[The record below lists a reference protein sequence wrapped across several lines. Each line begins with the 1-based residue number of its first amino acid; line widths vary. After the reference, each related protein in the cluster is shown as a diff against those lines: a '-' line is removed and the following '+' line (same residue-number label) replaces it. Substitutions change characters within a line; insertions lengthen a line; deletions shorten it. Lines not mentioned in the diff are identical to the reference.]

1 MTQPQVEMFDL
12 YRASLK
18 SAADI
23 LKASLESAERLQNQ
37 NLVAIRTAI
46 VEQSKSLSE
55 LGEAKTLDELMALQA
70 RIAGE
75 QFQRTM
81 GYWTSLCQT
90 AGQNQLAAI
99 GQMQAQAASA
109 RDWLE
114 EATREAAKSAG
125 AVASAALRQP
135 QAKPESRKSA

>member
-46 VEQSKSLSE
+46 DEQSKSLSE
-55 LGEAKTLDELMALQA
+55 LGEAKTLDQLMALQA

-81 GYWTSLCQT
+81 GYWTNLCQT
-90 AGQNQLAAI
+90 AGQNQLAVI
-99 GQMQAQAASA
+99 GQMQAQAANA
-109 RDWLE
+109 RELLE
-114 EATREAAKSAG
+114 EAAKSAG
-125 AVASAALRQP
+125 ALASAVVRPP
-135 QAKPESRKSA
+135 QESRKSA

>member
-55 LGEAKTLDELMALQA
+55 LGQAKTLDELMAVQA
-70 RIAGE
+70 KIAGE

-81 GYWTSLCQT
+81 GYWSNLCQT
-90 AGQNQLAAI
+90 AGQNQMAAI
-99 GQMQAQAASA
+99 GQLQAQVADA
-109 RDWLE
+109 RNWLE
-114 EATREAAKSAG
+114 EAAKAAG
-125 AVASAALRQP
+125 AAATAAVRQP
-135 QAKPESRKSA
+135 QPKQESRKSA

>member
-70 RIAGE
+70 KIAGE

-81 GYWTSLCQT
+81 GYWTNLCQT
-90 AGQNQLAAI
+90 AGQNQLAVI
-99 GQMQAQAASA
+99 GQMQAQAANA
-109 RDWLE
+109 RELLE
-114 EATREAAKSAG
+114 EAAKSAG
-125 AVASAALRQP
+125 ALASAVVRQP
-135 QAKPESRKSA
+135 QAKESRKSA

>member
-18 SAADI
+18 SAADM

-81 GYWTSLCQT
+81 GYWTNLCQT
-90 AGQNQLAAI
+90 AGQNQLAVI
-99 GQMQAQAASA
+99 GQMQAQAANA
-109 RDWLE
+109 RELLE
-114 EATREAAKSAG
+114 EAAKSAG
-125 AVASAALRQP
+125 ALASAVVRPP
-135 QAKPESRKSA
+135 QAKQESRKSA

>member
-1 MTQPQVEMFDL
+1 MFDL

-81 GYWTSLCQT
+81 GYWTNLCQT
-90 AGQNQLAAI
+90 AGQNQLAVI
-99 GQMQAQAASA
+99 GQMQAQAANA
-109 RDWLE
+109 RELLE
-114 EATREAAKSAG
+114 EAAKSAG
-125 AVASAALRQP
+125 ALASAVVRQP
-135 QAKPESRKSA
+135 QAKQESRKSA

>member
-55 LGEAKTLDELMALQA
+55 LGDAKTLDELMALQT

-90 AGQNQLAAI
+90 AGQNQLAVI
-99 GQMQAQAASA
+99 GQMQAQAANA
-109 RDWLE
+109 RELLE
-114 EATREAAKSAG
+114 EAAKSAG
-125 AVASAALRQP
+125 ALASAVVRQP
-135 QAKPESRKSA
+135 QAKQESRKSA

>member
-55 LGEAKTLDELMALQA
+55 LGEAKTLDQLMALQA

-81 GYWTSLCQT
+81 GYWTNLCQT
-90 AGQNQLAAI
+90 AGQNQLAVI
-99 GQMQAQAASA
+99 GQMQAQAANA
-109 RDWLE
+109 RELLE
-114 EATREAAKSAG
+114 EAAKSAG
-125 AVASAALRQP
+125 ALASAVVRQP
-135 QAKPESRKSA
+135 QAKQDSRKSA

>member
-81 GYWTSLCQT
+81 GYWTNLCQT
-90 AGQNQLAAI
+90 AGQNQLAVI
-99 GQMQAQAASA
+99 GQMQAQAVNA
-109 RDWLE
+109 RELLE
-114 EATREAAKSAG
+114 EAAKSAG
-125 AVASAALRQP
+125 ALASAVVRPP

>member
-18 SAADI
+18 GAADM

-81 GYWTSLCQT
+81 GYWTNLCQT
-90 AGQNQLAAI
+90 AGQNQLAVI
-99 GQMQAQAASA
+99 GQMQAQAANA
-109 RDWLE
+109 RELLE
-114 EATREAAKSAG
+114 EAAKSAG
-125 AVASAALRQP
+125 ALASAVVRPP
-135 QAKPESRKSA
+135 QAKQESRKSA

>member
-1 MTQPQVEMFDL
+1 MAYERPGVSM
-12 YRASLK
+12 K
-18 SAADI
+18 SVWNFSRGVSHPRSGVVRTAADI

-81 GYWTSLCQT
+81 GYWTNLCQT
-90 AGQNQLAAI
+90 AGQNQLAVI
-99 GQMQAQAASA
+99 GQMRLTEASPA
-109 RDWLE
+109 R
-114 EATREAAKSAG
+114 RSSG
-125 AVASAALRQP
+125 AS
-135 QAKPESRKSA
+135 SS

>member
-55 LGEAKTLDELMALQA
+55 LGEAKTLDELVALQA

-81 GYWTSLCQT
+81 GYWTNLCQT
-90 AGQNQLAAI
+90 AGQNQLAVI
-99 GQMQAQAASA
+99 GQMQAQAANA
-109 RDWLE
+109 RELLE
-114 EATREAAKSAG
+114 EAAKSAG
-125 AVASAALRQP
+125 ALASAVVRQP
-135 QAKPESRKSA
+135 QAKQDSRKSA

>member
-46 VEQSKSLSE
+46 DEQSKSLSE
-55 LGEAKTLDELMALQA
+55 LGEAKTLDQLMALQA
-70 RIAGE
+70 RSKNSNWIS
-75 QFQRTM
+75 
-81 GYWTSLCQT
+81 W
-90 AGQNQLAAI
+90 
-99 GQMQAQAASA
+99 
-109 RDWLE
+109 
-114 EATREAAKSAG
+114 
-125 AVASAALRQP
+125 
-135 QAKPESRKSA
+135 

>member
-81 GYWTSLCQT
+81 GYWTNLCQT

-99 GQMQAQAASA
+99 GQMQAQAANA
-109 RDWLE
+109 RELLE
-114 EATREAAKSAG
+114 EAAKSAG
-125 AVASAALRQP
+125 ALASAVVRQP
-135 QAKPESRKSA
+135 QAKQESRKSA

>member
-81 GYWTSLCQT
+81 GYWTNLCQT
-90 AGQNQLAAI
+90 AGQNQLAVI
-99 GQMQAQAASA
+99 GQMQAQAANA
-109 RDWLE
+109 RELLE
-114 EATREAAKSAG
+114 EAAKSAG
-125 AVASAALRQP
+125 ALASAVVRPP
-135 QAKPESRKSA
+135 QESRKSA

>member
-12 YRASLK
+12 YRAGLK

-90 AGQNQLAAI
+90 AGQNQLAVI
-99 GQMQAQAASA
+99 GQMQAQAANA
-109 RDWLE
+109 RELLE
-114 EATREAAKSAG
+114 EAAKSAG
-125 AVASAALRQP
+125 ALASAVVRQP
-135 QAKPESRKSA
+135 QAKQESRKSA

>member
-18 SAADI
+18 SAADM

-81 GYWTSLCQT
+81 GYWTNLCQT
-90 AGQNQLAAI
+90 AGQNQLAVI
-99 GQMQAQAASA
+99 GQMQAQAANA
-109 RDWLE
+109 RELLE
-114 EATREAAKSAG
+114 EAAKSAG
-125 AVASAALRQP
+125 ALASAVARPP
-135 QAKPESRKSA
+135 QAKQESRKSA

>member
-12 YRASLK
+12 YRAGLK

-81 GYWTSLCQT
+81 GYWTNLCQT
-90 AGQNQLAAI
+90 AGQNQLAVI
-99 GQMQAQAASA
+99 GQMQAQAANA
-109 RDWLE
+109 RELLE
-114 EATREAAKSAG
+114 EAAKSAG
-125 AVASAALRQP
+125 ALASAVVRQP
-135 QAKPESRKSA
+135 QAKQESRKSA

>member
-18 SAADI
+18 SAADM

-81 GYWTSLCQT
+81 GYWTNLCQT
-90 AGQNQLAAI
+90 AGQNQLAVI
-99 GQMQAQAASA
+99 GQMQAQAANA
-109 RDWLE
+109 RELLE
-114 EATREAAKSAG
+114 EAAKSAG
-125 AVASAALRQP
+125 ALASAVVRQP

>member
-18 SAADI
+18 SAADM

-55 LGEAKTLDELMALQA
+55 LGEAKSLDQLMALQA
-70 RIAGE
+70 KIAGE

-81 GYWTSLCQT
+81 GYWSNLCQT
-90 AGQNQLAAI
+90 AGQNQMAVI
-99 GQMQAQAASA
+99 GQMQAQAANA
-109 RDWLE
+109 RELLE
-114 EATREAAKSAG
+114 EAAKSAG
-125 AVASAALRQP
+125 ALASAVVRQP
-135 QAKPESRKSA
+135 QAKQESRKSA

>member
-18 SAADI
+18 SAADM

-55 LGEAKTLDELMALQA
+55 LGEARTLDELMALQA

-81 GYWTSLCQT
+81 GYWTNLCQT
-90 AGQNQLAAI
+90 AGQNQLAVI
-99 GQMQAQAASA
+99 GQMQAQAANA
-109 RDWLE
+109 RELLE
-114 EATREAAKSAG
+114 EAAKSAG
-125 AVASAALRQP
+125 ALASAVVRPP
-135 QAKPESRKSA
+135 QAKQESRKSA

>member
-81 GYWTSLCQT
+81 GYWTNLCQT
-90 AGQNQLAAI
+90 AGQNQLAVI
-99 GQMQAQAASA
+99 GQMQAQAANA
-109 RDWLE
+109 RELLE
-114 EATREAAKSAG
+114 EAAKSAG
-125 AVASAALRQP
+125 ALASAVVRQP
-135 QAKPESRKSA
+135 QAKQESRKSA

>member
-46 VEQSKSLSE
+46 VEQSKSLSD
-55 LGEAKTLDELMALQA
+55 LGQAKTLDELMAVQA
-70 RIAGE
+70 KIAGE

-81 GYWTSLCQT
+81 GYWSNLCQT
-90 AGQNQLAAI
+90 AGQNQMAVI
-99 GQMQAQAASA
+99 GQLQAQ
-109 RDWLE
+109 
-114 EATREAAKSAG
+114 
-125 AVASAALRQP
+125 VADALRQP
-135 QAKPESRKSA
+135 QAKESRKSA

>member
-81 GYWTSLCQT
+81 GYWTNLCQT
-90 AGQNQLAAI
+90 AGQNQLAVI
-99 GQMQAQAASA
+99 GQMQAQAVNA
-109 RDWLE
+109 RELLE
-114 EATREAAKSAG
+114 EAAKSAG
-125 AVASAALRQP
+125 ALASAAVRQP
-135 QAKPESRKSA
+135 QAKQESRKSA

>member
-18 SAADI
+18 SAADM

-81 GYWTSLCQT
+81 GYWTNLCQT
-90 AGQNQLAAI
+90 AGQNQLAVI
-99 GQMQAQAASA
+99 GQMQAQAANA
-109 RDWLE
+109 RELLE
-114 EATREAAKSAG
+114 EAAKSAG
-125 AVASAALRQP
+125 ALASAVVRQP
-135 QAKPESRKSA
+135 QAKQEGRKSA

>member
-18 SAADI
+18 SAADM

-81 GYWTSLCQT
+81 GYWTNLCQT
-90 AGQNQLAAI
+90 AGQNQLAVI
-99 GQMQAQAASA
+99 GQMQAQAANA
-109 RDWLE
+109 RELLE
-114 EATREAAKSAG
+114 EAAKSAG
-125 AVASAALRQP
+125 ALASAVVRQP
-135 QAKPESRKSA
+135 QAKQESRKSA

>member
-81 GYWTSLCQT
+81 GYWTNLCQT
-90 AGQNQLAAI
+90 AGQNQLAVI
-99 GQMQAQAASA
+99 GQMQAQAVNA
-109 RDWLE
+109 RELLE
-114 EATREAAKSAG
+114 EAAKSAG
-125 AVASAALRQP
+125 ALAGATVRQP
-135 QAKPESRKSA
+135 QAKPESRRSA

>member
-55 LGEAKTLDELMALQA
+55 LGEAKTLDQLMALQA

-81 GYWTSLCQT
+81 GYWSNLCQT
-90 AGQNQLAAI
+90 AGQNQLAVI
-99 GQMQAQAASA
+99 GQMQAQAANA
-109 RDWLE
+109 RELLE
-114 EATREAAKSAG
+114 EAAKSAG
-125 AVASAALRQP
+125 ALASAVVRQP
-135 QAKPESRKSA
+135 QAKQDSRKSA

>member
-12 YRASLK
+12 YRAGLK

-55 LGEAKTLDELMALQA
+55 LGEAKSLDELMALQA
-70 RIAGE
+70 KIAGE

-81 GYWTSLCQT
+81 GYWSNLCQT
-90 AGQNQLAAI
+90 AGQNQMAVI
-99 GQMQAQAASA
+99 GQMQAQVASA
-109 RDWLE
+109 RELLE
-114 EATREAAKSAG
+114 EAAKNAG
-125 AVASAALRQP
+125 AMASAAVRQP
-135 QAKPESRKSA
+135 QAKQESRRSA

>member
-81 GYWTSLCQT
+81 GYWTNLCQT
-90 AGQNQLAAI
+90 AGQNQLAVI
-99 GQMQAQAASA
+99 GQMQAQAANA
-109 RDWLE
+109 RELLE
-114 EATREAAKSAG
+114 EAAKSAG
-125 AVASAALRQP
+125 ALASAVVRQP

>member
-75 QFQRTM
+75 QFRRTM
-81 GYWTSLCQT
+81 GYWTNLCQT
-90 AGQNQLAAI
+90 AGQNQLAVI
-99 GQMQAQAASA
+99 GQMQAQAANA
-109 RDWLE
+109 RELLE
-114 EATREAAKSAG
+114 EAAKSAG
-125 AVASAALRQP
+125 ALASAVVRQP
-135 QAKPESRKSA
+135 QAKQESRKSA

>member
-18 SAADI
+18 SAADM

-81 GYWTSLCQT
+81 GYWTNLCQT
-90 AGQNQLAAI
+90 AGQNQMAVI
-99 GQMQAQAASA
+99 GQMQAQAANA
-109 RDWLE
+109 RELLE
-114 EATREAAKSAG
+114 EAAKSAG
-125 AVASAALRQP
+125 ALASAVVRQP
-135 QAKPESRKSA
+135 QAKQESRKSA

>member
-90 AGQNQLAAI
+90 AGQNQLAVI
-99 GQMQAQAASA
+99 GQMQAQAANA
-109 RDWLE
+109 RELLE
-114 EATREAAKSAG
+114 EAAKSAG
-125 AVASAALRQP
+125 ALASAVVRQP
-135 QAKPESRKSA
+135 QAKQESRKSA

>member
-18 SAADI
+18 SAADM

-70 RIAGE
+70 RLAGE

-81 GYWTSLCQT
+81 GYWTNLCQT
-90 AGQNQLAAI
+90 AGQNQLAVI
-99 GQMQAQAASA
+99 GQMQAQAANA
-109 RDWLE
+109 RELLE
-114 EATREAAKSAG
+114 EAAKSAG
-125 AVASAALRQP
+125 ALASAVVRPP
-135 QAKPESRKSA
+135 QESRKSA

>member
-18 SAADI
+18 SAADM

-81 GYWTSLCQT
+81 GYWTNLCQT
-90 AGQNQLAAI
+90 AGQNQLAVI
-99 GQMQAQAASA
+99 GQMQAQAVNA
-109 RDWLE
+109 RELLE
-114 EATREAAKSAG
+114 EAAKSAG
-125 AVASAALRQP
+125 ALASAVVRPP
-135 QAKPESRKSA
+135 QESRKSA

>member
-23 LKASLESAERLQNQ
+23 LKASLENAERLQNQ

-81 GYWTSLCQT
+81 GYWTNLCQT
-90 AGQNQLAAI
+90 AGQNQLAVI
-99 GQMQAQAASA
+99 GQMQAQAANA
-109 RDWLE
+109 RELLE
-114 EATREAAKSAG
+114 EAAKSAG
-125 AVASAALRQP
+125 ALASAVVRQP
-135 QAKPESRKSA
+135 QAKQESRKSA